1 MNFVSR
7 LARMTAPVRPFP
19 TRAILIEGM
28 DLVSIVGRKEAM
40 EEAMVSV
47 MTRFL
52 ISPCNFTN

>member
-28 DLVSIVGRKEAM
+28 ELVHSGAKGGHGGGNGT
-40 EEAMVSV
+40 SDDP
-47 MTRFL
+47 FSHF
-52 ISPCNFTN
+52 SP